1 MELKITSTTRTIASS
16 NDKYSVEGTIVS
28 DLTRGKERI
37 ESGVVRAKVSEDN
50 VAMVAPM
57 NHIANFS
64 RDFDR
69 QFNFNFYVATPAERA
84 EILALIEEF
93 IAAAEEKATSNI

>member
-1 MELKITSTTRTIASS
+1 MELKITRTAKTISSS
-16 NDKYSVEGTIVS
+16 NDKYSVEATVVS
-28 DLTRGKERI
+28 DLARGKVRI

-84 EILALIEEF
+84 EILALIEDF
-93 IAAAEEKATSNI
+93 VAAVEEKTTANA

>member
-1 MELKITSTTRTIASS
+1 MELKITSTTRTITSS
-16 NDKYSVEGTIVS
+16 NDKYSIEATVVS
-28 DLTRGKERI
+28 DLVREKVRI
-37 ESGVVRAKVSEDN
+37 ESGVVRAEVAEDD

-64 RDFDR
+64 HDFDR

-93 IAAAEEKATSNI
+93 IAAVEEKATANA